1 MSHPVETIQAVYA
14 AFGRGDIPFILAQL
28 ASDVAWEHW
37 SSHSAQAA
45 GVPWM
50 AKRCG
55 PAGAQQF
62 FELIGSFTF
71 HRFDVQQILAGGNEV
86 VGRVAIDVS
95 LPNGRRVQD
104 DEIHWFRFNS
114 AGQIDAFRHYL
125 DSAKHIAAAG

>member
-1 MSHPVETIQAVYA
+1 MSHPIETIQAVYA
-14 AFGRGDIPFILAQL
+14 AFGRGDIAFILAQL
-28 ASDVAWEHW
+28 APDIAWEHW
-37 SSHSAQAA
+37 PNHSAHAA

-50 AKRCG
+50 KERQG

-62 FELIGSFTF
+62 FEQIAGFTF

-86 VGRVAIDVS
+86 IGRVAIDVT

-104 DEIHWFRFNS
+104 DEIHWFRFNQ

-125 DSAKHIAAAG
+125 DSAKHIEAAR

>member
-1 MSHPVETIQAVYA
+1 MSHPVETIQAIYA
-14 AFGRGDIPFILAQL
+14 AFGRGDIPYILAQL
-28 ASDVAWEHW
+28 APDIAWEHW
-37 SSHSAQAA
+37 PSHSAQVA

-50 AKRCG
+50 VERHG
-55 PAGAQQF
+55 PAGAQKF

-104 DEIHWFRFNS
+104 EEIHWFRFNS
-114 AGQIDAFRHYL
+114 TGQIDAFRHYL
-125 DSAKHIAAAG
+125 DSAKHIEAAR